1 MKTNIPEYSVSQF
14 SRSIKLII
22 EDAFGYI
29 RIKGEVSN
37 FKKSSAGHL
46 YFNLKE
52 NDSLISAVCFK
63 NNASLINFVVA
74 DGLEIC
80 ASGKITTFEGRSNYQ
95 IIVDKLEISGI
106 GAILEMLEKRRQKL
120 LNEGLFDIKYKKK
133 IPFFPKIIGLI
144 TSETGAV
151 IEDIKVRISS
161 RCPSHILVYPSA
173 VQGEKSV
180 NEIIAGLNYFN
191 KLKNNRPDVLIIARG
206 GGSFEDLLPFNDEQ
220 LIRTVFK
227 SEIPVVSAIGHETD
241 NTLLDL
247 VADLRAP
254 TPTASVEL
262 ITPVLSDLKNNLLS
276 LQERMV
282 FLSKNIIA
290 QGNANLINIQKYIL
304 DPKKILFHIEE
315 KFLFNINKTLYLLE
329 SILKDKYQ
337 KIKNTKIDVNS
348 FNEKIKFLEQ
358 KNGYLFENINSKIF
372 NEINQKKIS
381 FDNISKA
388 LKSLHYKETINR
400 GYAIIKSNSNQ
411 PLTSASEIKNNHK
424 ILIEMFDGELPAE
437 ILDLK
442 FDRYV

>member
-14 SRSIKLII
+14 SKSIKLIV

-106 GAILEMLEKRRQKL
+106 GAILEMLEKRRKKL

-161 RCPSHILVYPSA
+161 RCPSYILLYPSA

-191 KLKNNRPDVLIIARG
+191 KLKDNRPDVIIIARG

-220 LIRTVFK
+220 LVREVFK
-227 SEIPVVSAIGHETD
+227 SEIPIVSAIGHETD

-262 ITPVLSDLKNNLLS
+262 ITPNLSDLKNNLLS
-276 LQERMV
+276 LQEKIA
-282 FLSKNIIA
+282 FLSRNIIA
-290 QGNANLINIQKYIL
+290 QRDLNLVNIQKYIL

-315 KFLFNINKTLYLLE
+315 KFLFNINKTMYLLE

-337 KIKNTKIDVNS
+337 KIRNIKIDINN

-358 KNGYLFENINSKIF
+358 KNIYLFENINSKIF
-372 NEINQKKIS
+372 NEINQKKIF

-388 LKSLHYKETINR
+388 LKSLHYKETLNR
-400 GYAIIKSNSNQ
+400 GYAVIKSNNNQ
-411 PLTSASEIKNNHK
+411 LLTSTAEIKNNRK

-442 FDRYV
+442 LN

>member
-329 SILKDKYQ
+329 SMLKDKYQ

-358 KNGYLFENINSKIF
+358 KNSYLSENINSKIF

-442 FDRYV
+442 FDRYA

>member
-14 SRSIKLII
+14 SKSIKLII

>member
-29 RIKGEVSN
+29 RIKGEISN

-63 NNASLINFVVA
+63 NNASLINFAVA

-120 LNEGLFDIKYKKK
+120 LNEGLFDIKHKKK
-133 IPFFPKIIGLI
+133 IPFFPKIIGVI

-151 IEDIKVRISS
+151 IEDIKVRVSS
-161 RCPSHILVYPSA
+161 RCPSHILIYPSA
-173 VQGEKSV
+173 VQGEKAV

-191 KLKNNRPDVLIIARG
+191 KLKNNRPDVIIIARG
-206 GGSFEDLLPFNDEQ
+206 GGSFEDLLPFNDEY
-220 LIRTVFK
+220 LIRAVFK
-227 SEIPVVSAIGHETD
+227 SEIPIVSAIGHETD
-241 NTLLDL
+241 NSLLDL

-262 ITPVLSDLKNNLLS
+262 ITPVLSDLKSNLLFY
-276 LQERMV
+276 EEKIN
-282 FLSKNIIA
+282 FLSKNFIEQKKI
-290 QGNANLINIQKYIL
+290 NLINIQKYIF
-304 DPKKILFHIEE
+304 DPRKILSNLED
-315 KFLFNINKTLYLLE
+315 KFLFNLNKIIYL
-329 SILKDKYQ
+329 IDKNFKDSYQ
-337 KIKNTKIDVNS
+337 KIKNIKIDINN
-348 FNEKIKFLEQ
+348 FNDKIKFLEQ
-358 KNGYLFENINSKIF
+358 KNNYLFENISSKIF

-381 FDNISKA
+381 FDNISKS
-388 LKSLHYKETINR
+388 LKSLHYKETLNR
-400 GYAIIKSNSNQ
+400 GYAIIKSKNSQ
-411 PLTSASEIKNNHK
+411 LLTSASEIKNNHK

-437 ILDLK
+437 TIDLK
-442 FDRYV
+442 LN

>member
-329 SILKDKYQ
+329 SMLKDKYQ

>member
-1 MKTNIPEYSVSQF
+1 M
-14 SRSIKLII
+14 
-22 EDAFGYI
+22 
-29 RIKGEVSN
+29 
-37 FKKSSAGHL
+37 
-46 YFNLKE
+46 
-52 NDSLISAVCFK
+52 
-63 NNASLINFVVA
+63 
-74 DGLEIC
+74 
-80 ASGKITTFEGRSNYQ
+80 
-95 IIVDKLEISGI
+95 
-106 GAILEMLEKRRQKL
+106 
-120 LNEGLFDIKYKKK
+120 
-133 IPFFPKIIGLI
+133 
-144 TSETGAV
+144 
-151 IEDIKVRISS
+151 
-161 RCPSHILVYPSA
+161 VYPSA